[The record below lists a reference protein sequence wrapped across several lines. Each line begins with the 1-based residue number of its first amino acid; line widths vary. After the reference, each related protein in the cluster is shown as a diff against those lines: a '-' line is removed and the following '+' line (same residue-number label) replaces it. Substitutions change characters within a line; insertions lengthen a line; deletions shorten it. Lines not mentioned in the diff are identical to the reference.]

1 MKFSEWMLRDIKVA
15 WENRY
20 AVLLII
26 LIILIFFLISPY
38 LPSSSSTCDTNSTVC
53 RTNYGMR

>member
-1 MKFSEWMLRDIKVA
+1 MDFIDWMSKDIKVA

-20 AVLLII
+20 AILMII
-26 LIILIFFLISPY
+26 AIIIIFFLISPY